1 MAQVIVIGPGGART
15 TANTERR
22 FGETKSEYERLI
34 AGEIPGREG
43 YKDADKINYQD
54 TYGGHKTGDA
64 VDSSYTGDY
73 GGEDASTPD
82 SQRESLQGGG
92 GVSSPGTSAGTS
104 AGVSAAEHAAAMDHA
119 RILFE
124 FFPEEVLK
132 AYADKWIEYGDE
144 DLAIAAARTTPAW
157 EKEFGYLKRKDKT
170 LIMTEIEAMAAK
182 ASFRETLA
190 EVGIADTSQFEK
202 DFEDLIAGEVAATE
216 FQTRID
222 LVYDAVK
229 DNIPQVEQMFR
240 DRYQIDTDA
249 PTIFAALISP
259 TINDKL
265 LKGDLKTIGV
275 GAEGLKAGFTRT
287 FAEFEAL
294 RKAGMNQQQARQMY
308 SGAQSVI
315 DVGARAGGRDIDIS
329 VVEQAAL
336 GSKEAQE
343 TLTLAAAETQGQ
355 SSMIGGAR
363 KKDGKVTGLLE
374 Q

>member
-1 MAQVIVIGPGGART
+1 MAEMVKVYRKDLGFGQGYGGSNYYLVSKDRAQELASAGYTTDEQEANVGRADPGGSVYIGT
-15 TANTERR
+15 
-22 FGETKSEYERLI
+22 
-34 AGEIPGREG
+34 
-43 YKDADKINYQD
+43 D
-54 TYGGHKTGDA
+54 TPQQYG
-64 VDSSYTGDY
+64 DSAALT
-73 GGEDASTPD
+73 
-82 SQRESLQGGG
+82 GGG
-92 GVSSPGTSAGTS
+92 GS
-104 AGVSAAEHAAAMDHA
+104 SAATSDAQYAAAMDKA
-119 RILFE
+119 RVLFQ
-124 FFPEEVLK
+124 FFPESVLK
-132 AYADKWIEYGDE
+132 EFANKWVEFGDE

-157 EKEFGYLKRKDKT
+157 EKEFGYLRRPDKT
-170 LIMTEIEAMAAK
+170 LIMTEVEAMAAK
-182 ASFRETLA
+182 ASYRETLA
-190 EVGIADTSQFEK
+190 EVGIADTSQFED
-202 DFEDLIAGEVAATE
+202 DFEELIKGEVAATE

-275 GAEGLKAGFTRT
+275 GAEGVKAGFTRT